1 MVYALAAIGLVIG
14 LFIWSMCRI
23 AGRYDENFE
32 PLDQHDRHT
41 DQRDLGD
48 LHRNS
53 LTESEIAPG
62 THAISLRC
70 KASSG
75 MEFTHALESRR
86 FQAYSLSRHERC
98 HKDLVAN

>member
-41 DQRDLGD
+41 DQRDLSANSTD
-48 LHRNS
+48 LITTASAADALALILVLADRVIGWPRVGSKHLPAWSGQRS
-53 LTESEIAPG
+53 AAP
-62 THAISLRC
+62 TNAPR
-70 KASSG
+70 
-75 MEFTHALESRR
+75 
-86 FQAYSLSRHERC
+86 
-98 HKDLVAN
+98 